1 MPLLSG
7 LASFWRSRI
16 RRGRL
21 DADLDDELRGYV
33 DEIVEQKIRR
43 GVPPSEARRLA
54 LAEMGGLT
62 QVRDEVRA
70 IRVGAFL
77 DALAQDARYAW
88 RGLRRSPGFTVVT
101 VLTLALGIG
110 ANTAIFSVVR
120 AMLLAP
126 LPYRDPS
133 RLVFVWS
140 DMTAAGY
147 PRAPLSAP
155 ELKDLRDRGTLFNS
169 FGSIWATT
177 AALTGQGDP
186 EQLRIGLVST
196 NFFST
201 VLGADAAIG
210 RTFAAEDETATAPRT
225 ILLSWALWQRRFGGD
240 TAIVGRPVQVNGF
253 PTTVVGVMP
262 ADFRL
267 LMPPDAAVPDDLQAW
282 QLLNPQAVIRG
293 PRGQQFL
300 RVVGRMKPGVT
311 LEQARTQVDGIAA
324 AISRE
329 FTEYGAQGRVFNTV
343 ALQADGVRQ
352 IRPVL
357 LALFGGVAILL
368 SIACVNV
375 AALLVARAASRSRD
389 TAVRLSLGAGRGR
402 LTRQCLVEGLVLA
415 ALGAGAGVLAG
426 HFGLQALLAMRP
438 QGLSRLGAAKI
449 DRAVLAFTAGTAA
462 VWGVLLSLAPL
473 GEVLRTDLIGAIQR
487 EGRRVSSALHYRTRT
502 ALVVSQIALSVVLL
516 VSAALMVRTFLR
528 IQRVD
533 PGFRSART
541 LTFRVALPG
550 SRYRSREAFNEFGRR
565 LEAALAAV
573 PGVTGAGS
581 VSHLPYDSIPNWGG
595 PYISKPGEES
605 TAQFADHRAV
615 TPHFFETIGARLID
629 GRLFTEDDDTRI
641 DPVSIVDEQLAR
653 RTWPGESAIG
663 KRLAADPSS
672 TGHPVFWT
680 TVVGVVAHIRHR
692 SLLEDLTDQV
702 YFAERQIQRNPMAYV
717 VRTDGDA
724 TALAGTVREV
734 VGRLDPQ
741 LPVYDMRPLDDY
753 VANARAAQRFATILA
768 AAFAVVA
775 LLLASIGVY
784 GVIAY
789 AVARRRYEFGVRLAL
804 GAQPGQVTAL
814 VLREGVLLASAG
826 VAIGLAGAAG
836 AAMLLRSQLFGVTPR
851 DAASYAV
858 AVVAIAAT
866 ALIASWIPARR
877 AAGIAPV
884 EALRAE

>member
-177 AALTGQGDP
+177 AALIGQGDP

>member
-1 MPLLSG
+1 
-7 LASFWRSRI
+7 
-16 RRGRL
+16 
-21 DADLDDELRGYV
+21 V
-33 DEIVEQKIRR
+33 
-43 GVPPSEARRLA
+43 
-54 LAEMGGLT
+54 
-62 QVRDEVRA
+62 
-70 IRVGAFL
+70 
-77 DALAQDARYAW
+77 
-88 RGLRRSPGFTVVT
+88 
-101 VLTLALGIG
+101 
-110 ANTAIFSVVR
+110 
-120 AMLLAP
+120 
-126 LPYRDPS
+126 
-133 RLVFVWS
+133 
-140 DMTAAGY
+140 
-147 PRAPLSAP
+147 
-155 ELKDLRDRGTLFNS
+155 
-169 FGSIWATT
+169 
-177 AALTGQGDP
+177 
-186 EQLRIGLVST
+186 
-196 NFFST
+196 
-201 VLGADAAIG
+201 
-210 RTFAAEDETATAPRT
+210 
-225 ILLSWALWQRRFGGD
+225 
-240 TAIVGRPVQVNGF
+240 
-253 PTTVVGVMP
+253 
-262 ADFRL
+262 
-267 LMPPDAAVPDDLQAW
+267 
-282 QLLNPQAVIRG
+282 
-293 PRGQQFL
+293 
-300 RVVGRMKPGVT
+300 
-311 LEQARTQVDGIAA
+311 
-324 AISRE
+324 
-329 FTEYGAQGRVFNTV
+329 
-343 ALQADGVRQ
+343 
-352 IRPVL
+352 
-357 LALFGGVAILL
+357 
-368 SIACVNV
+368 
-375 AALLVARAASRSRD
+375 
-389 TAVRLSLGAGRGR
+389 
-402 LTRQCLVEGLVLA
+402 
-415 ALGAGAGVLAG
+415 
-426 HFGLQALLAMRP
+426 
-438 QGLSRLGAAKI
+438 
-449 DRAVLAFTAGTAA
+449 
-462 VWGVLLSLAPL
+462 
-473 GEVLRTDLIGAIQR
+473 
-487 EGRRVSSALHYRTRT
+487 
-502 ALVVSQIALSVVLL
+502 LVVSQIALSVVLL

-615 TPHFFETIGARLID
+615 TPHFFETVGARLID
-629 GRLFTEDDDTRI
+629 GRFFTEDDDTRI

-653 RTWPGESAIG
+653 RTWPGERAIG

-724 TALAGTVREV
+724 PALAGTVREI
-734 VGRLDPQ
+734 VGQLDPQ
-741 LPVYDMRPLDDY
+741 LPVYDMRPLDAY

-789 AVARRRYEFGVRLAL
+789 AVTRRRYEFGVRLAL

-814 VLREGVLLASAG
+814 VLREGVLLASTG